1 MQVFFSA
8 CDAPIMNP
16 ETIETQPSEAM
27 AQAHATRNPIKKIY
41 FWTLHWADTPYALPM
56 LVLLSFAESSFFPV
70 PPDVLLMAL
79 CFSTPTKWFKL
90 ALWCTVA
97 SVLGGMLGYYIG
109 WGLYEGIG
117 QRIVDFYHGQPV
129 IDKVQVWYNEYGFFG
144 ILVAAVTPIPY
155 KVFTI
160 ASGMLHFDFLQF
172 TFASVIGR
180 GFRFFLVAGLIRMF
194 GKTIKPFL
202 EKHFEWLMMA
212 GLALVILGFVAIKFL
227 K

>member
-1 MQVFFSA
+1 
-8 CDAPIMNP
+8 MNP
-16 ETIETQPSEAM
+16 EIIETPPSDAL
-27 AQAHATRNPIKKIY
+27 AQVKTTRNPIKKVY

-79 CFSTPTKWFKL
+79 CFSTPKKWFKL
-90 ALWCTVA
+90 ALWCTAA
-97 SVLGGMLGYYIG
+97 SVLGGILGYYIG
-109 WGLYEGIG
+109 WGLYEGVG

-129 IDKVQVWYNEYGFFG
+129 IDKVQVWYDQYGFWG

-172 TFASVIGR
+172 VSASVVGR

-194 GKTIKPFL
+194 GKMIKPFL
-202 EKHFEWLMMA
+202 EKYFEWVMM
-212 GLALVILGFVAIKFL
+212 GVLLLGILGFVAIKFL
-227 K
+227 H